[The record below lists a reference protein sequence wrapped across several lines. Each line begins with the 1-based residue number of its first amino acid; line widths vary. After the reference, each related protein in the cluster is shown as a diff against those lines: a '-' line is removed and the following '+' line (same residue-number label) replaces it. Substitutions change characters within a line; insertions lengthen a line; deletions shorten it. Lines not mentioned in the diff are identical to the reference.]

1 MSVVTLAYR
10 QFNKQDSYFLVQY
23 EEDDILQ
30 VRGRGFLRTD
40 EKVRYSGFFFRGS
53 SISNSL
59 ACINI

>member
-1 MSVVTLAYR
+1 MSVVTLKYR

-23 EEDDILQ
+23 EEDDMLQ

-40 EKVRYSGFFFRGS
+40 EKVRYSCFFFRGS
-53 SISNSL
+53 SISKAL